1 MDDRSKRL
9 KNTKKTFNVNDL
21 LFWVKEDATSQT
33 HVKYLKLKIQ
43 SDLKSVS

>member
-1 MDDRSKRL
+1 MDDRSERL

-21 LFWVKEDATSQT
+21 LFWVKEGTTSQT
-33 HVKYLKLKIQ
+33 HVKYLKLNIQ